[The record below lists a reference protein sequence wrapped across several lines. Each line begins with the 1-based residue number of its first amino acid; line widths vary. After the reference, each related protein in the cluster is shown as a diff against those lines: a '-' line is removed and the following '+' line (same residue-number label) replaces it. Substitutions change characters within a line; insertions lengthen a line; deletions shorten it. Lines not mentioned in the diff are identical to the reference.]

1 MILQTIGHAS
11 ILLRNKKNE
20 PVLLSDPW
28 LLGSCYWRSWWLQN
42 YPTAAEFDELQKVK
56 YCYVTHE
63 HPDHYHLPSIRKLGK
78 NPTYISP

>member
-42 YPTAAEFDELQKVK
+42 IEELL
-56 YCYVTHE
+56 
-63 HPDHYHLPSIRKLGK
+63 DLPHINLNIEVILMQRIITLQQVL
-78 NPTYISP
+78 